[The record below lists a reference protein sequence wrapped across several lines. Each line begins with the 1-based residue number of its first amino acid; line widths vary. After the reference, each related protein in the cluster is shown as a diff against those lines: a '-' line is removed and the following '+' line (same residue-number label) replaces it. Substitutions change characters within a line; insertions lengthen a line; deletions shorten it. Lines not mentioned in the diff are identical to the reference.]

1 MGVYVLDANSD
12 DRTVEI
18 ATRMGAHTELRAWGG
33 FVDARR
39 FALAQ
44 VKTPWTFML
53 DADEMLDATLA
64 RALLEAGEEC
74 TAYIVRRTTLFCGK
88 PLRRWTAEPFIRL
101 FRTDRGRLEARPAGG
116 GKGEVH
122 ERWLVEGDVRELPGT
137 LVHNSYPT
145 LESYRRKFDAYTSIE
160 AGGLQTSRTGLART
174 SLIAVARFGW
184 QLVGRGALLDGW
196 RGLYVAFWSELYPVV
211 VHWKALRK
219 RTG

>member
-1 MGVYVLDANSD
+1 
-12 DRTVEI
+12 
-18 ATRMGAHTELRAWGG
+18 MGARTELRPWAG
-33 FVDARR
+33 FVEARR
-39 FALAQ
+39 YALGQ

-74 TAYIVRRTTLFCGK
+74 AAYVVRRTTLFCGK

-101 FRTDRGRLEARPAGG
+101 FRSDRARLVSRPASG

-122 ERWLVEGDVRELPGT
+122 EHWLVEGEVRELPGT

-145 LESYRRKFDAYTSIE
+145 LESYRRKFDAYTTIE
-160 AGGLQTSRTGLART
+160 AGGLRSSPLRLAGAI
-174 SLIAVARFGW
+174 LVALARFGW

-211 VHWKALRK
+211 VHVKAQR
-219 RTG
+219 R